1 MTNIEIFTEA
11 RSIDALSAVSVEHT
25 RRWNKL
31 EDHIARLPEA
41 EAAALLVEAEAAALT
56 DISANV
62 VIVMIEEGRV

>member
-1 MTNIEIFTEA
+1 MTHLEIFTEA
-11 RSIDALSAVSVEHT
+11 RSIDSLSALTVEYT

-31 EDHIARLPEA
+31 EDHIARLTATEAADLLAEA
-41 EAAALLVEAEAAALT
+41 ESAALT

>member
-1 MTNIEIFTEA
+1 MTHLEIFTEA
-11 RSIDALSAVSVEHT
+11 RSIDSLSALTVEYT

-31 EDHIARLPEA
+31 EDHIASLTA
-41 EAAALLVEAEAAALT
+41 TEAADLLAEAEAAALT

>member
-1 MTNIEIFTEA
+1 VTHLEIFTEA
-11 RSIDALSAVSVEHT
+11 RSIDSLSALTVEYT

-31 EDHIARLPEA
+31 EDHIASLTA
-41 EAAALLVEAEAAALT
+41 TEAADLLAEAEAAALT